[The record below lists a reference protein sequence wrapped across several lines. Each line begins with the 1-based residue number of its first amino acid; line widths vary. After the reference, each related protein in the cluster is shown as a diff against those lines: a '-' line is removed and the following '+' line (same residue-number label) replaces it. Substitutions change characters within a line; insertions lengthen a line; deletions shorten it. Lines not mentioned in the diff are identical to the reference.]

1 MMASFV
7 LVFSAIALSIV
18 EGYIDPQEAYEKSFG
33 DIDSR
38 VAQDMT
44 FCLQY
49 DLFQNLNS
57 LKIGS
62 GEGLTGYP
70 SKQN

>member
-38 VAQDMT
+38 VVQNMT
-44 FCLQY
+44 FYLQWFVPEY
-49 DLFQNLNS
+49 ELIEDFCSPEML
-57 LKIGS
+57 
-62 GEGLTGYP
+62 ETEE
-70 SKQN
+70 